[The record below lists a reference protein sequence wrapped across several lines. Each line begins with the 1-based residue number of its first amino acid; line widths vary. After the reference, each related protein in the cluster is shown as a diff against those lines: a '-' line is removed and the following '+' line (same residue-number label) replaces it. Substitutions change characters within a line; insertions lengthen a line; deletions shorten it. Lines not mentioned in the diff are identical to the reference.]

1 MPVTIQSAYFG
12 DEVSSRNVT
21 DALNSRIS
29 GGQKEIP
36 VNSSIIPLLQVGGAV
51 TLTKEDES
59 KIDEQA
65 KKQCGDGA
73 DQSCVANMKQTLR
86 RQRLQ
91 EKETEIVSSN
101 KDIVK
106 GRRLT
111 VKVKDTATNA
121 ESEYVIPEGQAFK
134 PDVVVAE
141 TKKAE
146 GWKMPSAP
154 SAPALD
160 PPKFTLPTLTGT
172 LLTVVTVGG
181 TMIGTFLYVYSIM
194 IVYRTFFEASY
205 TKVFVLALT
214 AAAAFFPGSGFIM
227 VFAYNF
233 FPEYFP
239 KVEQ

>member
-21 DALNSRIS
+21 DALNGRIS

-36 VNSSIIPLLQVGGAV
+36 VNSSIIPLLQVGGTI

-65 KKQCGDGA
+65 KKQCGEGA

-91 EKETEIVSSN
+91 EKETETVSSN

-111 VKVKDTATNA
+111 VKVKDEKGR
-121 ESEYVIPEGQAFK
+121 ESEYVIPEGQSFK
-134 PDVVVAE
+134 PDVVVAD
-141 TKKAE
+141 TKKTDS
-146 GWKMPSAP
+146 WKMPSAP
-154 SAPALD
+154 SAPSLE

-205 TKVFVLALT
+205 TKVFVIALT

>member
-29 GGQKEIP
+29 GGQTEIP
-36 VNSSIIPLLQVGGAV
+36 VNSSIIPLLQVGGTI
-51 TLTKEDES
+51 TLSKEDES
-59 KIDEQA
+59 KIERQA
-65 KKQCGDGA
+65 KDQCGEGA

-91 EKETEIVSSN
+91 EKETETISSN

-111 VKVKDTATNA
+111 VKVIDTATKA

-141 TKKAE
+141 TKKAD
-146 GWKMPSAP
+146 GWKMPSVSAP
-154 SAPALD
+154 SLE

-205 TKVFVLALT
+205 TKVFVIALT